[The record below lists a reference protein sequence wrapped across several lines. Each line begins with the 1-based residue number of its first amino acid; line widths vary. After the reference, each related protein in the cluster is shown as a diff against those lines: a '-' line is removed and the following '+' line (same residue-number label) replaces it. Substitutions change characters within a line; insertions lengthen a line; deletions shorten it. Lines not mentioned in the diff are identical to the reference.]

1 MASKEP
7 DENEKE
13 KNGDSVFHSLAGI
26 AVFGMICCIA
36 GPLVILAGVGG
47 ITAWFNGL
55 NPFVIGLFTLVAGVL
70 AVVWVTRRSSRRKLG
85 KVNRRDS
92 SAPDK
97 T

>member
-7 DENEKE
+7 DEKE
-13 KNGDSVFHSLAGI
+13 KNGDSEFNSLAGI

-36 GPLVILAGVGG
+36 APIVILAGVGG
-47 ITAWFNGL
+47 ISAWVNGL
-55 NPFVIGLFTLVAGVL
+55 NPFVIALFTSVAGVL

>member
-7 DENEKE
+7 DEKE
-13 KNGDSVFHSLAGI
+13 KNGDSVFNSLTGI

-36 GPLVILAGVGG
+36 GPVAILAGVGG
-47 ITAWFNGL
+47 INAWFNGL
-55 NPFVIGLFTLVAGVL
+55 NPLVIALFTLVAGVL

-85 KVNRRDS
+85 QVNRRDPS
-92 SAPDK
+92 VPDK